1 MIYRTFAEA
10 QKALSQGETS
20 CEALVSSFLG
30 QIETQNDAL
39 NIFISTDA
47 EGALER
53 ARIIDARLAAG
64 DNLPLAGM
72 VMGIKDVICIKGKP
86 VTCGSKILEGFNS
99 LFDATAIERLY
110 EAGAIFIGKTNCDE
124 FAMGSSNENSAFGP
138 VKNPVNPEYVPGGSS
153 GGSAAAVA
161 ANMCHTTLG
170 SDTGGSVRQPAAF
183 CGVVGLKPTYGRI
196 SRYGL
201 VAYASSFDSIGI
213 LGHDVEDIAKI
224 LSIAA
229 GYDVNDATSVQMEVD
244 DYPSMLTGSVEG
256 MRIGLPAEYYAEGL
270 DPEIR
275 ALLQARIDAF
285 EQAGATIKEVS
296 LPHTEYGVSTYYI
309 LATAEASSNLA
320 RYDGVRYGYRAD
332 MQAVRSKLH
341 SERAAL
347 EQQLT
352 KARAGGAD
360 SEVSAIQAQLDSQ
373 PSMLNEMYVKSRTE
387 GFGDEVKRRIMLGT
401 YVLSSGYY
409 DAYYGKAQRVRHLIK
424 QDFDRVFEEV
434 DMLLTPATPSPGFK
448 LGSKVEDPL
457 EMYLGDIYTVTANL
471 AGIPGLVV
479 PVGNHSNGLPVGMQL
494 LGRHFEEGVLLRAG
508 DAAMK
513 GMTSSE

>member
-1 MIYRTFAEA
+1 MIDWTFEQAR
-10 QKALSQGETS
+10 KALLKGETS

-30 QIETQNDAL
+30 QIDARNEEL
-39 NIFISTDA
+39 NIFVSTDR
-47 EGALER
+47 EGALLR
-53 ARIIDARLAAG
+53 ARTLDTMLKDGAE
-64 DNLPLAGM
+64 LPLAGM

-86 VTCGSKILEGFNS
+86 VTCGSRILQGFES

-110 EAGAIFIGKTNCDE
+110 NAGAIFLGQTNCDE
-124 FAMGSSNENSAFGP
+124 FAMGSSNENSHYGP
-138 VKNPVNPEYVPGGSS
+138 VKNPVNPAFVPGGSS

-161 ANMCHTTLG
+161 AQMCHTALG

-183 CGVVGLKPTYGRI
+183 CGVTGLKPTYGRI

-201 VAYASSFDSIGI
+201 VAYASSFDAIGI
-213 LGHDVEDIAKI
+213 LGNSVEDIAT
-224 LSIAA
+224 LLTVVA
-229 GYDVNDATSVQMEVD
+229 GHDENDSTSVDIEVA
-244 DYPSMLTGSVEG
+244 DYKQMLTGSVEG
-256 MRIGLPAEYYAEGL
+256 LTIGLPAEYFAEGL

-275 ALLQARIDAF
+275 LLLEQQVAALK
-285 EQAGATIKEVS
+285 EAGARVKEVS
-296 LPHTEYGVSTYYI
+296 LPHTEYGISTYYI

-332 MQAVRSKLH
+332 VGAIRRDMQDQKK
-341 SERAAL
+341 EL
-347 EQQLT
+347 EQQLV
-352 KARAGGAD
+352 KAKRDGEATEAAVLEEQLG
-360 SEVSAIQAQLDSQ
+360 SQASL
-373 PSMLNEMYVKSRTE
+373 LNKMYVQSRTE
-387 GFGDEVKRRIMLGT
+387 GFGAEVKRRIMLGT

-434 DMLLTPATPSPGFK
+434 DVLLTPATPTPGFK

-479 PVGNHSNGLPVGMQL
+479 PIGNHSNGLPVGMQL
-494 LGRHFEEGVLLRAG
+494 LGRHFEEGLLMRVG
-508 DAAMK
+508 DAAVK
-513 GMTSSE
+513 VSRA